1 MKELRKLCERML
13 NWPHLITINFE
24 PVNHVLYWVLTP
36 VAEGYAKYRERLAIV
51 HPKSMLYALNVQS
64 KDISIDSVLS
74 IRGDLKPDGTARA
87 LFMELL
93 ILESVLLQLLG
104 NVIVTEEY
112 VNLEDFRVDDSTC
125 RAVYAAICMI
135 RGRLLEE
142 ALLLID
148 EIDG

>member
-1 MKELRKLCERML
+1 MKEQRILCERML
-13 NWPHLITINFE
+13 NWPYLIMINFE

-36 VAEGYAKYRERLAIV
+36 IAEGYEKYRERLAIV

-74 IRGDLKPDGTARA
+74 IRGDLKPDGSARA
-87 LFMELL
+87 LFMEFL
-93 ILESVLLQLLG
+93 ILESALLQLLG

-125 RAVYAAICMI
+125 RSVYAAICMI

-142 ALLLID
+142 VLLLID
-148 EIDG
+148 ELDG